1 MRRIDLE
8 LDRERRN
15 QILDASLHCFL
26 QLEYEGTF
34 IDDVARKPNLSR
46 SLIYL
51 KFKSKQDLLS
61 GLYVDFN
68 ECASRVRERF
78 KVKNPHER

>member
-1 MRRIDLE
+1 MRRIGKEEIKYWML
-8 LDRERRN
+8 L
-15 QILDASLHCFL
+15 SCFL
-26 QLEYEGTF
+26 QLGYANTSM
-34 IDDVARKPNLSR
+34 DNVAMKANLSR

-68 ECASRVRERF
+68 ECASRVRESF